1 MIQRCYS
8 EDNIQHLFLSPY
20 CNIRFCQDILE
31 LACWGQNEVI
41 QLTLHCPEELLRAL
55 EDGCSI
61 DNLAQMLMVQMECTY
76 DEAVALIKLM
86 VRRRILE

>member
-20 CNIRFCQDILE
+20 CNIRFCPNTLE
-31 LACWGQNEVI
+31 IASWGQKEVLQI
-41 QLTLHCPEELLRAL
+41 KLHRPKDLLRTL

-61 DNLAQMLMVQMECTY
+61 NNLVQMLQAQMECTY
-76 DEAVALIKLM
+76 DEAVTLIKLM
-86 VRRRILE
+86 VQRKILE